1 MSDKVS
7 KATMKAMKR
16 GMESINEGKLYDF
29 E

>member
-7 KATMKAMKR
+7 KASMKSMKR
-16 GMESINEGKLYDF
+16 GGDGINEGKLYDL